1 MTLLDV
7 PGGRLEYLTVGAG
20 QPVTV
25 FAHGLGG
32 SIPDTRPLGSGVRGT
47 KVFCHFR
54 DHGASAVTAPV
65 SYAELAGELRAVA
78 DAVGATRALGV
89 SLGAGAL
96 CRLLVQ
102 TPDRFE
108 RVVFFLPALLDRA
121 PEDPARLL
129 ALAERAAAGDR
140 CGLAELLLAEQ
151 PKAVR
156 GLLEARRWARARA
169 AALAG
174 PAFARLC
181 RGLAGQAAVPDR
193 ALLAR
198 VDVPALVI
206 GQEGDDVHPVE
217 VARALAAVL
226 PRAELR
232 VFGEGGALWAHR
244 RELRDL
250 VGGFLA
256 E

>member
-7 PGGRLEYLTVGAG
+7 PGGRLEYLSVGG
-20 QPVTV
+20 GEPVTV

-32 SIPDTRPLGSGVRGT
+32 SIPDTRPLGGGVPGT

-65 SYAELAGELRAVA
+65 SYAELAGELRTVA

-96 CRLLVQ
+96 CRLLAE
-102 TPDRFE
+102 TPDRFD
-108 RVVFFLPALLDRA
+108 RVVFFLPAVLDSPRV
-121 PEDPARLL
+121 DSARLL
-129 ALAERAAAGDR
+129 ALAERAAAGDG

-151 PKAVR
+151 PKRVR
-156 GLLEARRWARARA
+156 DLPEARRWARARA

-181 RGLAGQAAVPDR
+181 QGLVGQVAVPDR

-206 GQEGDDVHPVE
+206 AQDDDAHPVE
-217 VARALAAVL
+217 VARALASAL

-250 VGGFLA
+250 VSGFLGG
-256 E
+256 